1 MAIAHVLS
9 LLTTFA
15 ILARGREITF
25 PPVSGFS
32 QQPIFE
38 QGGIDI
44 SAGSA
49 FAGLTTYANLHY
61 VHCLAGKGEEV
72 EKYDIA
78 ILGAPFDTVS
88 RISCYLHDWWWM
100 PKARCFSVVFEEP
113 RASVLTVLILGTIVG
128 IANKTKEALEIQV
141 AGSLSG
147 LIDQKTDVD
156 LETPE
161 IERSLLSYLLV

>member
-1 MAIAHVLS
+1 LHIIFWYHPFQLKAIAKPPEAVNMPIAHVSS

-15 ILARGREITF
+15 LLAQGREIIF

-49 FAGLTTYANLHY
+49 FAGLTTYANLPY
-61 VHCLAGKGEEV
+61 VHCLAGKNEEV

-88 RISCYLHDWWWM
+88 CISYC
-100 PKARCFSVVFEEP
+100 
-113 RASVLTVLILGTIVG
+113 IL
-128 IANKTKEALEIQV
+128 
-141 AGSLSG
+141 
-147 LIDQKTDVD
+147 
-156 LETPE
+156 
-161 IERSLLSYLLV
+161 